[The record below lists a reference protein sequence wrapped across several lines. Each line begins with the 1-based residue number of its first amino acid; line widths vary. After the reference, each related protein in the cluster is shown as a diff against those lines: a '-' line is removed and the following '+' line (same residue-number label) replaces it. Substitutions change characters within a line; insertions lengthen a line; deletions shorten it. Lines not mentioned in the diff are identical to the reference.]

1 MPRRLEKVKCS
12 YKGCKEM
19 GFNKWCEEHRA
30 KVRKAQLKKNNAAWK
45 ERAKK
50 GVVLRVKLVH
60 NGKPTRRA
68 MMDPKLLEI
77 AKKRLEELAKE
88 ELKKGKSK
96 KTGRVSAATRSR
108 GDGTS
113 ARKTSKPAAGK
124 GRARPTSRTASARK
138 GTTSTSGGR
147 SARAPSTRKSKGSAP
162 SSTRT
167 QPSDAATRSR
177 AKSTSSRPKPS
188 APHVSAEKS
197 MRASAPIS
205 SHAGDTSSRPPRSAS
220 STTSRAGSAS
230 TSGLAPH
237 TASKPSKAAN
247 GMLVP
252 QGPLQMPANP
262 VIPT

>member
-12 YKGCKEM
+12 HKGCKEM
-19 GFNKWCEEHRA
+19 GFTKWCEEHRA

-77 AKKRLEELAKE
+77 AKKRLVEIAKE
-88 ELKKGKSK
+88 ELKKGKNK
-96 KTGRVSAATRSR
+96 KTSRASAATRSR
-108 GDGTS
+108 AGASTRS
-113 ARKTSKPAAGK
+113 KSKPAAGK
-124 GRARPTSRTASARK
+124 GHARPTNHTASARK
-138 GTTSTSGGR
+138 GATRTSPKR
-147 SARAPSTRKSKGSAP
+147 SVPAQDTKKSKGSAP
-162 SSTRT
+162 SSTRP
-167 QPSDAATRSR
+167 QPRDAATRSR
-177 AKSTSSRPKPS
+177 AKN
-188 APHVSAEKS
+188 
-197 MRASAPIS
+197 
-205 SHAGDTSSRPPRSAS
+205 TSSRPPRSAS
-220 STTSRAGSAS
+220 GQPTKARSADVS
-230 TSGLAPH
+230 SLAPSN
-237 TASKPSKAAN
+237 TGPKALPKAAN

>member
-77 AKKRLEELAKE
+77 AKKRLLEIAKE

-96 KTGRVSAATRSR
+96 KTGRASAATRSR
-108 GDGTS
+108 GEAGGS
-113 ARKTSKPAAGK
+113 LRKAVRAAGK

-138 GTTSTSGGR
+138 GATHTSSKR
-147 SARAPSTRKSKGSAP
+147 SAPAPSTRKSKGSAP

-188 APHVSAEKS
+188 AESKGA
-197 MRASAPIS
+197 ASS
-205 SHAGDTSSRPPRSAS
+205 VGTSSPVRGTPP
-220 STTSRAGSAS
+220 TN
-230 TSGLAPH
+230 
-237 TASKPSKAAN
+237 TASKPSERGKKFYEEIGRKGGETTKAAN
-247 GMLVP
+247 GMLIP